1 MALGL
6 SHELLE
12 STEVRIMTGGKRGL
26 GVTFGKEIIRH
37 YLLNCWFHSEN
48 HVKEVNDRKKS
59 KNHQ

>member
-6 SHELLE
+6 SIELLE
-12 STEVRIMTGGKRGL
+12 STESSYNDWGKEGQ
-26 GVTFGKEIIRH
+26 GVTFGKEMIRH